1 MKARDL
7 TELAVRNLREALLRN
22 SLTTLGVAVGVA
34 SLVAMLSLGIG
45 LQTLA
50 SKRLLRS
57 GLFDSVLVSS
67 GRGSRGGPD
76 GPRRREARDPN
87 NIPAPLDDTALQ
99 SFQKLPNVSEVY
111 PQIRFSTDIRYLRPN
126 WGLSVGMSS
135 PHGGEPPMFGKTSHY
150 PLDARLLDVTTNAL
164 GIPESSRKGEAFE
177 GMTGKFFSSPYA
189 TEVILQSELAKEI
202 ADKASIAKPPAI
214 PWMDAASGMVG
225 KPKSNPSEPATSSNT
240 AAATTPAIS
249 PADLIGKQILIRY
262 AERASFASA
271 ADRDDALLESAI
283 SGQLNGSLSV
293 IPREKMFIIV
303 GIIETD
309 PSAGMGGFGGGRLYL
324 PLELAQSLKVAQPTD
339 MQALLNDSDS
349 TKPTYTAL
357 TVRVNSPKDVAAVE
371 AAIKKMGF
379 NAFSLLD
386 ATKGLRLVFTVFD
399 LFLGLFGSL
408 ALTVASL
415 GIINTLVMAIL
426 ERRRE
431 IGVLK
436 ALGATDGDVKSLFF
450 AEAAAMGFFGGLC
463 GVALGWFIGQ
473 ALTWG
478 TGLYLRQQ
486 DLPSVK
492 ISYVPWWLALSA
504 IAFATFV
511 SLLAGL
517 YPASRAARLNPVDAL
532 RYE

>member
-1 MKARDL
+1 
-7 TELAVRNLREALLRN
+7 
-22 SLTTLGVAVGVA
+22 
-34 SLVAMLSLGIG
+34 
-45 LQTLA
+45 
-50 SKRLLRS
+50 
-57 GLFDSVLVSS
+57 
-67 GRGSRGGPD
+67 
-76 GPRRREARDPN
+76 
-87 NIPAPLDDTALQ
+87 
-99 SFQKLPNVSEVY
+99 
-111 PQIRFSTDIRYLRPN
+111 
-126 WGLSVGMSS
+126 
-135 PHGGEPPMFGKTSHY
+135 
-150 PLDARLLDVTTNAL
+150 
-164 GIPESSRKGEAFE
+164 
-177 GMTGKFFSSPYA
+177 
-189 TEVILQSELAKEI
+189 
-202 ADKASIAKPPAI
+202 
-214 PWMDAASGMVG
+214 
-225 KPKSNPSEPATSSNT
+225 
-240 AAATTPAIS
+240 
-249 PADLIGKQILIRY
+249 
-262 AERASFASA
+262 
-271 ADRDDALLESAI
+271 
-283 SGQLNGSLSV
+283 V
-293 IPREKMFIIV
+293 IPKEKSFRIV

-309 PSAGMGGFGGGRLYL
+309 PSASMGGFGGGRLYL
-324 PLELAQSLKVAQPTD
+324 PLQLAQSLNVAQPTD
-339 MQALLNDSDS
+339 MQALLSDSDS

-357 TVRVNSPKDVAAVE
+357 TVRVNSPKGVAAVE

-436 ALGATDGDVKSLFF
+436 ALGATDRDVKSLFF

-504 IAFATFV
+504 IAFATLV

>member
-57 GLFDSVLVSS
+57 GLFDSVLVTS
-67 GRGSRGGPD
+67 GRENRGPGRNR
-76 GPRRREARDPN
+76 PREESVPVTMKM
-87 NIPAPLDDTALQ
+87 LDDDARQ
-99 SFQKLPNVSEVY
+99 SFEKLPNVSEVY
-111 PQIRFSTDIRYLRPN
+111 PQVRFSSDIRFAGRN
-126 WGLSVGMSS
+126 
-135 PHGGEPPMFGKTSHY
+135 
-150 PLDARLLDVTTNAL
+150 TNSYAL
-164 GIPESSRKGEAFE
+164 GIPESSRKGEAFD
-177 GMTGKFFSSPYA
+177 GMTGNFFSSP
-189 TEVILQSELAKEI
+189 TGDEVILQIDLAKDLIEKANSPKAI
-202 ADKASIAKPPAI
+202 PTGSADKARQPSSTEKSAATAPLPDSSAATAPPA
-214 PWMDAASGMVG
+214 
-225 KPKSNPSEPATSSNT
+225 K
-240 AAATTPAIS
+240 TPAV
-249 PADLIGKQILIRY
+249 PADLVGQTIVIRY
-262 AERASFASA
+262 AQRAAFASA
-271 ADRDDALLESAI
+271 ADRDDALLESAMT
-283 SGQLNGSLSV
+283 GQLNGSLSV
-293 IPREKMFIIV
+293 VPKEKSFRIV
-303 GIIETD
+303 GIVESD
-309 PSAGMGGFGGGRLYL
+309 PSASMGGFGGGRLYL
-324 PLELAQSLKVAQPTD
+324 PLKLAESLNVAQPAD
-339 MQALLNDSDS
+339 MQALIADEA
-349 TKPTYTAL
+349 KPAFTAL
-357 TVRVNSPKDVAAVE
+357 TVRVQSPKDVAAVE

-504 IAFATFV
+504 VAFATLV